1 MTPTWILMSEVIT
14 PLWTSGGFGALDLV
28 GVDWRL
34 DYHVKSS
41 VTGNDN
47 EPVSYLTLRYFFAL
61 ASWLGCLLE

>member
-1 MTPTWILMSEVIT
+1 M
-14 PLWTSGGFGALDLV
+14 

-47 EPVSYLTLRYFFAL
+47 EPVSYLTLRYFFVFP
-61 ASWLGCLLE
+61 SWLRGLLECPGWLRV